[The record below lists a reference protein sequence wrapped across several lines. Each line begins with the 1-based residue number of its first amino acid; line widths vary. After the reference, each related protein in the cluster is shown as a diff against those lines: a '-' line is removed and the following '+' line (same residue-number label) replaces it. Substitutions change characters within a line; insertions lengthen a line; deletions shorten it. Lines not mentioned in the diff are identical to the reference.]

1 MRFDRDAM
9 AKLLRQARD
18 ARATSVHLKVPGR
31 VSLKVSGSLVP
42 IANERLMPVDT
53 RKALQSLMSMGN
65 TEFPLATLTDHEFA
79 LGIHGVGRFRVCA
92 YKQRG
97 SLGVII
103 HRLAIDVAGL
113 TSLGLSPSWGELE
126 QGLTLI
132 GGIRRSELC
141 AAVVD
146 HQNEMKGGHV
156 VLLEDAVHVLHA
168 DRKASIS
175 QREVGIDTESW
186 ESGLRSAMRQAAD
199 VIVLSEVASPEVAS
213 MALSA
218 AERGVSVVACVP
230 GKSPKACVDGFVR
243 MFGEAR
249 AAEARQRVLEVLSS
263 SMTLDAKGPSRLDGE
278 IMDQAVGT

>member
-9 AKLLRQARD
+9 TKLLRQARD

-42 IANERLMPVDT
+42 IANERLLPIDT

-79 LGIHGVGRFRVCA
+79 LGIQGVGRFRVCA

-97 SLGVII
+97 SLGVVI
-103 HRLAIDVAGL
+103 HRLAVDVVGL
-113 TSLGLSPSWGELE
+113 SSLGLSPSWGELGE
-126 QGLTLI
+126 GLTFI
-132 GGIRRSELC
+132 GGSRRAALC

-146 HQNEMKGGHV
+146 HQNETKGGHI

-175 QREVGIDTESW
+175 QREVGIDTDSW

-199 VIVLSEVASPEVAS
+199 VIVLADVASPEVAG
-213 MALSA
+213 MALTA
-218 AERGVSVVACVP
+218 AERGGSVVLCVP
-230 GKSPKACVDGFVR
+230 GKSPGACVDGFVR
-243 MFGEAR
+243 MFGASREA
-249 AAEARQRVLEVLSS
+249 EIRQRVLDTLSEA
-263 SMTLDAKGPSRLDGE
+263 MTLGDKGPSRLDE
-278 IMDQAVGT
+278 EVEEQAVGT